1 MDLDSVAYIVIVL
14 GKLYLFII
22 VVFIVTVIITDVS
35 Y

>member
-14 GKLYLFII
+14 GKQYLFII